1 MKRLIYLIHRHLL
14 RKELRINTG
23 IERSLQRDLAD
34 ARLAHKQIESKLL
47 QLELTE
53 SRRQVGE
60 IATRSAV

>member
-34 ARLAHKQIESKLL
+34 ARLAHKQIEHKLL
-47 QLELTE
+47 ELELNE
-53 SRRQVGE
+53 SRRQVGQ
-60 IATRSAV
+60 IAARSAV

>member
-34 ARLAHKQIESKLL
+34 ARLAHKQIENKLL

>member
-34 ARLAHKQIESKLL
+34 ARLAHKQIENKLL

-60 IATRSAV
+60 IAARSAV